1 MGNNVLPVTTDLF
14 IASGGTLDL
23 FGGFQQAD
31 SLSGSGAV
39 TNSISGEV
47 ALLTVSGAL
56 STTFAGTISDGL
68 GQTALAV
75 TSGTLTLSGTSTYT
89 GGTTVDG
96 GTLIVTNNEGLAD
109 GSSLIVGGLTSAFA
123 PLTPATAVPDRRRG
137 HAGPRAGR
145 LVTGSRPLRRD
156 GHLPLF
162 PPSPSAA
169 KNPDFRIWALSFSV
183 RQ

>member
-1 MGNNVLPVTTDLF
+1 MTVTYNAQTQVLSWSGMDVGNGMAFSESETGVNLQTLTGGGTSALIGFGGADGFYGSTQSISNFNFSTNTVGNNVLPVTTDLF

-39 TNSISGEV
+39 TNSISGEAV
-47 ALLTVSGAL
+47 ALHGQRAL

-96 GTLIVTNNEGLAD
+96 GTLIVTNNEG
-109 GSSLIVGGLTSAFA
+109 SPTV
-123 PLTPATAVPDRRRG
+123 
-137 HAGPRAGR
+137 RA
-145 LVTGSRPLRRD
+145 
-156 GHLPLF
+156 
-162 PPSPSAA
+162 
-169 KNPDFRIWALSFSV
+169 
-183 RQ
+183 